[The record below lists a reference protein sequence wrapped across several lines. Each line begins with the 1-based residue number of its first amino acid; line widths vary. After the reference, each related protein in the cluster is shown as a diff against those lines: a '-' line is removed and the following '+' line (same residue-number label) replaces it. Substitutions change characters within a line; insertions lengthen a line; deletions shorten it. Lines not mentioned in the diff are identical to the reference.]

1 MYIIQIVHFGQH
13 TCTAHSPDLIKFLG
27 LVISIS
33 VFVLKPL
40 NLVLSLYLRRISCTS
55 VDLLWVV
62 IHVHCRTIGTL
73 LPFLYHWNTLHN
85 TDDTRGTQSIISVSG
100 NRQVQVRG
108 VVYITSVVQCHIH
121 TVFPRNLTVTR
132 FNFKVLYQVATM
144 REQQLQRLTR
154 TRIHSFSSKPICMY
168 A

>member
-1 MYIIQIVHFGQH
+1 MASVLCEHSVQYTHISMYIIQIMHFGQH

-73 LPFLYHWNTLHN
+73 LPFCITEIPCITLMTQEVPNPSYLYLAIGKCKSGEWCTSHQWCNVIYIPYFLE
-85 TDDTRGTQSIISVSG
+85 ISLWRDLIS
-100 NRQVQVRG
+100 RHCTKWR
-108 VVYITSVVQCHIH
+108 
-121 TVFPRNLTVTR
+121 
-132 FNFKVLYQVATM
+132 
-144 REQQLQRLTR
+144 
-154 TRIHSFSSKPICMY
+154 
-168 A
+168 